1 MENYI
6 VINGK
11 KAELT
16 EDQLKALGI
25 EVSKAKANAF
35 DRREKGEEYYYINYQ
50 GKVEYTCESNLSW
63 DEDVYNIANY
73 CTDKTLM
80 EQRALHETLDR
91 LLWRFSMA
99 NGGDKIDWNDFDS
112 LKYAIFYDCNNKQ
125 FFIDG
130 FYYSKYTNISFYNEK
145 IAQRAIN
152 EVIKPFIAAH
162 PEFDL
167 TL

>member
-25 EVSKAKANAF
+25 EVSKASVF
-35 DRREKGEEYYYINYQ
+35 DRRKEGEKYYFIDTR
-50 GKVEYTCESNLSW
+50 GKLESTRENGYPW
-63 DEDVYNIANY
+63 DNDVYNIANY
-73 CTDKTLM
+73 CADEALM
-80 EQRALHETLDR
+80 KQRVLHETLDR
-91 LLWRFSMA
+91 LLWRFSMM
-99 NGGDKIDWNDFDS
+99 NGGDKIDWEDTDTY
-112 LKYAIFYDCNNKQ
+112 KYTICYDCNNKQ
-125 FFIDG
+125 FFIDR
-130 FYYSKYTNISFYNEK
+130 FYYSKYTNISFCNEK

-152 EVIKPFIAAH
+152 EVIKPFITAH

>member
-25 EVSKAKANAF
+25 EAPKVNVF
-35 DRREKGEEYYYINYQ
+35 DRRKEGEKFYFINTRGE
-50 GKVEYTCESNLSW
+50 VEDTHETGCPW
-63 DEDVYNIANY
+63 DNDVYNIANY
-73 CTDKTLM
+73 CADETLM
-80 EQRALHETLDR
+80 KQRVLHETLDR

-99 NGGDKIDWNDFDS
+99 NGGDKIDWEDTDTY
-112 LKYAIFYDCNNKQ
+112 KYTICYDCNNKQ
-125 FFIDG
+125 FFIDR
-130 FYYSKYTNISFYNEK
+130 FYYSKYTNISFCNEK

-162 PEFDL
+162 PEFNL

>member
-25 EVSKAKANAF
+25 EVSKASVF
-35 DRREKGEEYYYINYQ
+35 DRREKGEEYYYINFQ
-50 GKVEYTCESNLSW
+50 GEVVRTHETNSS
-63 DEDVYNIANY
+63 YNENMYNAANY
-73 CTDKTLM
+73 CADEALM
-80 EQRALHETLDR
+80 KQRALHETLDR
-91 LLWRFSMA
+91 LLWRFSMM
-99 NGGDKIDWNDFDS
+99 NGGDKIDWEDTDTY
-112 LKYAIFYDCNNKQ
+112 KYAIYYDCSTREFCVNY
-125 FFIDG
+125 
-130 FYYSKYTNISFYNEK
+130 FYFSKYFSVCFYNKEV
-145 IAQRAIN
+145 AERAVN

-162 PEFDL
+162 PDFDF

>member
-16 EDQLKALGI
+16 KDQLKALGI
-25 EVSKAKANAF
+25 EVSKASVF
-35 DRREKGEEYYYINYQ
+35 DRREKGEWYYYINFQ
-50 GKVEYTCESNLSW
+50 GEVVRTHETNSS
-63 DEDVYNIANY
+63 YNENMYNAANY
-73 CTDKTLM
+73 CADEALM
-80 EQRALHETLDR
+80 KQRVLHEILDR

-99 NGGDKIDWNDFDS
+99 NGGDKIDWEDNGTC
-112 LKYAIFYDCNNKQ
+112 KYVIRYDCGDKE
-125 FFIDG
+125 FCIDY
-130 FYYSKYTNISFYNEK
+130 FRYSKYTNISFCNEK

>member
-16 EDQLKALGI
+16 KDQLKALGI
-25 EVSKAKANAF
+25 EVSKASVF
-35 DRREKGEEYYYINYQ
+35 DRRKKGEEYYYINYQ

-99 NGGDKIDWNDFDS
+99 NGGDKIDWEDS
-112 LKYAIFYDCNNKQ
+112 DTYKYAIYYDCSTREFCVNY
-125 FFIDG
+125 
-130 FYYSKYTNISFYNEK
+130 FYFSKYSSVCFYSKEV
-145 IAQRAIN
+145 AERAVN